1 VQLKEL
7 TKKTLNMDILYIEDD
22 KHLRVQNQELFE
34 SLFNK
39 VDLADNGVDAMKLY
53 KTNDYDLV
61 ITDINIPL
69 LNGINTMK
77 KMKELN
83 NSQLFLVTSVFQPS
97 EWEKEL
103 KELGIK
109 HYLTKPLQTK
119 TLLDAIRLLSLD
131 VEFSA

>member
-1 VQLKEL
+1 MQLKEL

-22 KHLRVQNQELFE
+22 ENLRVQNQELFK

-39 VDLADNGVDAMKLY
+39 VDIADNGVDAMELY
-53 KTNDYDLV
+53 KKQNYDLV
-61 ITDINIPL
+61 IADINIPL

-97 EWEKEL
+97 EWEKDLEY
-103 KELGIK
+103 LGIK
-109 HYLTKPLQTK
+109 HYLKKPLQTK
-119 TLLDAIRLLSLD
+119 ELIDSLRALSQDL
-131 VEFSA
+131 EFSS

>member
-1 VQLKEL
+1 MQLKEL